1 MTVTLQHGETVI
13 VLKGLPAEVCG
24 NRGEYCLS
32 EEVTRRVLE
41 RAGAAVTNGA
51 EVEIVR
57 FAA

>member
-1 MTVTLQHGETVI
+1 MTLERGETIVI
-13 VLKGLPAEVCG
+13 LKGVPAEVCEEC
-24 NRGEYCLS
+24 GEYYLS

-41 RAGAAVTNGA
+41 RAEQAVQSGA